1 MRWHMG
7 EKTRLLVWNV
17 MMFLSLPLFGCGPK
31 LYDYS
36 FELSNDRNSGEC
48 AFLLES
54 PKGFFLQSN
63 HIVAKTWKT
72 YSGPYKYPPND
83 LYTVRWIDENGDY
96 YSAEADFRTAISK
109 KFKGYLVFKVN
120 SQNNLIYSASRDYK
134 GEEIFSKVS
143 RGKKEE
149 KLTPS
154 KSGKTS
160 GLT

>member
-1 MRWHMG
+1 M
-7 EKTRLLVWNV
+7 VFSSFP
-17 MMFLSLPLFGCGPK
+17 FLGCGPK
-31 LYDYS
+31 LYDYT

-48 AFLLES
+48 ALLLETQ
-54 PKGFFLQSN
+54 KGFFLQSS

-72 YSGPYKYPPND
+72 YSGPHKHPPND
-83 LYTVRWIDENGDY
+83 LYTVRWIDENGDH

-109 KFKGYLVFKVN
+109 KFQGYLIFKIN
-120 SQNNLIYSASRDYK
+120 SQNNLIYSASQSYK
-134 GEEIFSKVS
+134 GEEIFSEIS

-149 KLTPS
+149 KRTPS